1 MAYPD
6 TVSERRLA
14 RDGHWYTAAEF
25 REYYGHSW
33 ERFWNEYGSIASS
46 STLPE
51 RRVARDGYLYTTEE
65 FKQYYGLFWEQN
77 WNECHAMPPADDS
90 EHAADG
96 GHDPHLAADG
106 GNDSHL
112 AAKPILLHPSM
123 LAHVR
128 RHGARQGAP
137 RSLHKLARDA
147 LNKISQKTV
156 YSDENLNN
164 WFHWI
169 PYVAAHASCDEI
181 VGPGIIH
188 AMARF
193 LSLQIAP
200 RDPNRGGAPR
210 CDFCFIRRD
219 GSVCRLHPGKTRKED
234 ARLIIYHVGD
244 PRLIFFM
251 FEAHMCGC

>member
-1 MAYPD
+1 MADHNRSNTTWPHPYDSD
-6 TVSERRLA
+6 TVSERRVAL
-14 RDGHWYTAAEF
+14 DGHSYT
-25 REYYGHSW
+25 
-33 ERFWNEYGSIASS
+33 
-46 STLPE
+46 
-51 RRVARDGYLYTTEE
+51 VEE
-65 FKQYYGLFWEQN
+65 FKQYYGPSWEQI
-77 WNECHAMPPADDS
+77 WTKARSSTRLRFPSASRDQPTTGATPPADDS

-96 GHDPHLAADG
+96 SHVSHLAADG
-106 GNDSHL
+106 GNVSHL

-128 RHGARQGAP
+128 RHEARQGAP

-147 LNKISQKTV
+147 LNEISLNPA
-156 YSDENLNN
+156 YGDEDLDN
-164 WFHWI
+164 WFEWI

-181 VGPGIIH
+181 VGPGITH

-193 LSLQIAP
+193 LPPEMAS
-200 RDPNRGGAPR
+200 RDLNRGGAPR

>member
-33 ERFWNEYGSIASS
+33 ERFWNEYGPIASS

-112 AAKPILLHPSM
+112 AVKSIRLDQSM
-123 LAHVR
+123 FAEVR
-128 RHGARQGAP
+128 QREFALGPP
-137 RSLHKLARDA
+137 RSLHGLARQA
-147 LNKISQKTV
+147 LNRICEKPA
-156 YSDENLNN
+156 YNDENLDT
-164 WFHWI
+164 WFPWVE
-169 PYVAAHASCDEI
+169 YVAAHASCDEI
-181 VGPGIIH
+181 VGPGITH
-188 AMARF
+188 AMACF
-193 LSLQIAP
+193 LPPEIAS

-210 CDFCFIRRD
+210 CDFCFIRD
-219 GSVCRLHPGKTRKED
+219 DESVCRLHPGRRPKED
-234 ARLIIYHVGD
+234 AKLIIHHGDDARWFFRHV
-244 PRLIFFM
+244 
-251 FEAHMCGC
+251 